1 VKCATCED
9 DRCFRGDD
17 CFGVADEVR
26 PAYDDRVDRSL
37 MRAAAEVEAE
47 GYGKLTRI
55 EELFAFC
62 KKLPAKRVG
71 IAFCV
76 GLSREAGMVQ
86 EALEQHG
93 LEVHS
98 ACCKVCGLSK
108 EDLCLPRL
116 RDSGFETA
124 CNPIGQ
130 AFLLNREST
139 DLNLIVGLCL
149 GHDMLFAKHSAAP
162 VSTLIVK
169 DRVLGHNPAATLY
182 SSYHSK
188 RLIPAAAELS
198 EGPGK
203 AAEEVGGET
212 ARSGA

>member
-1 VKCATCED
+1 
-9 DRCFRGDD
+9 
-17 CFGVADEVR
+17 
-26 PAYDDRVDRSL
+26 

-47 GYGKLTRI
+47 GYGKMTRI

-76 GLSREAGMVQ
+76 GLSREAGMIQ
-86 EALEQHG
+86 EALERHG

-108 EDLCLPRL
+108 EDLSLPML

-169 DRVLGHNPAATLY
+169 DRVLGHNPAAALY
-182 SSYHSK
+182 SSYHRK
-188 RLIPAAAELS
+188 RLIPAAVELS
-198 EGPGK
+198 GGPGR
-203 AAEEVGGET
+203 AAMQGGGET
-212 ARSGA
+212 VRSGG

>member
-9 DRCFRGDD
+9 DRCLQGHD

-26 PAYDDRVDRSL
+26 PAYDDPANRSL

-76 GLSREAGMVQ
+76 GLSREASIIEQ
-86 EALEQHG
+86 ALEQHG
-93 LEVHS
+93 LEVRS

-108 EDLCLPRL
+108 EDLSLPLL

-169 DRVLGHNPAATLY
+169 DRVLGHSPAAVLY
-182 SSYHSK
+182 SSYHRK
-188 RLIPAAAELS
+188 RLIPAAAGLS
-198 EGPGK
+198 EGPGR
-203 AAEEVGGET
+203 AAK
-212 ARSGA
+212 

>member
-1 VKCATCED
+1 MKCATCED
-9 DRCFRGDD
+9 DRCFRGHD

-26 PAYDDRVDRSL
+26 PAYDDPVDRSL

-76 GLSREAGMVQ
+76 GLSREAGIIEQ
-86 EALEQHG
+86 ALEQHG

-108 EDLCLPRL
+108 EDLSLPTL

-182 SSYHSK
+182 SSYHRK

-198 EGPGK
+198 EGPGR
-203 AAEEVGGET
+203 APEQVGGKT
-212 ARSGA
+212 VRSGD